1 MLSNKT
7 TWKQRIA
14 DILSQRERKDV
25 SAEGRRCSAVL
36 VPVYENNGEYYIV
49 LTKRSLDMEHH
60 KGHMV
65 FPGGSY
71 DESDGDLKNT
81 ALREAFEE
89 VGVRPEDVEIL
100 GKLDGE
106 ATSVT
111 SSNSA
116 ITPFVGAIPFPYE
129 FKINQREVDALVEAP
144 VSTLLDPANYSSN
157 TIDTDGQVHPWGHFR
172 CGEHRITG
180 ITARMLKQ
188 FLDLCFR

>member
-1 MLSNKT
+1 MLSNRT
-7 TWKQRIA
+7 TWKQGITE
-14 DILSQRERKDV
+14 ILSQRERKDV
-25 SAEGRRCSAVL
+25 STEGRRRSAVL
-36 VPVYENNGEYYIV
+36 IPVFENNGEYYIV
-49 LTKRSLDMEHH
+49 ITKRSLDMVHH

-65 FPGGSY
+65 FPGGIY

-89 VGVRPEDVEIL
+89 VGIRPEDVEIL

-106 ATSVT
+106 VTSAT

-116 ITPFVGAIPFPYE
+116 ITPFVGAISFPYD
-129 FKINQREVDALVEAP
+129 FIINQREVDALVEAP
-144 VSTLLDPANYSSN
+144 VSTLLDPANYSSE
-157 TIDTDGQVHPWGHFR
+157 TIDADGQVHSWGHFR

-180 ITARMLKQ
+180 ITARILKQ

>member
-1 MLSNKT
+1 MNNKT
-7 TWKQRIA
+7 SWKQRIVN
-14 DILSQRERKDV
+14 ILSQRERKDV
-25 SAEGRRCSAVL
+25 STEGRRRSAVL
-36 VPVYENNGEYYIV
+36 VPIYENDGEYYII

-60 KGHMV
+60 KGHMA

-71 DESDGDLKNT
+71 EEADGDLKNT

-89 VGVRPEDVEIL
+89 VGIRAEDVEIL

-106 ATSVT
+106 ATSPT

-129 FKINQREVDALVEAP
+129 FKVNEREVDALVEVP
-144 VSTLLDPANYSSN
+144 VSSLLDRANYSP
-157 TIDTDGQVHPWGHFR
+157 TTMDTDGQVYTWGHFQY
-172 CGEHRITG
+172 GEYKITG